1 MREVDRVYLNV
12 DFLEGGLSSGGGGG
26 GGGKRILI
34 VLRMREY
41 SWVYQN
47 VGLQEFLKVDG
58 RERILSNVL
67 RMR

>member
-12 DFLEGGLSSGGGGG
+12 DFLEGGLSSGGGG

-47 VGLQEFLKVDG
+47 VGLQEFLKVDV